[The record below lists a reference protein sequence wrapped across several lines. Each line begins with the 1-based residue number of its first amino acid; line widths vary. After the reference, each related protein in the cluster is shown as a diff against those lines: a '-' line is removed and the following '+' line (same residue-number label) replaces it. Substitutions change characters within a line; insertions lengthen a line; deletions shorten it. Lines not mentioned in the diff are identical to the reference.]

1 MAAKV
6 RYLMVGITSVAVLGL
21 AYLSVAA
28 AAQEGKDIPATVK
41 KIAELIK
48 KKDDAGAA
56 KVAAAAG
63 KNIEELSDLMHM
75 FRPRNKGGLG
85 VGDKAMANPTKDG
98 IEVYLR
104 DLARDVPATVAKQAE
119 ALETT
124 GYWIAAMADLS
135 HAKAPTKDQGKKTKK
150 AWNTYSA
157 DMREAGI
164 AFAKAA
170 TGKGAQEIKTAAAK
184 VNASCNNC
192 HSIFKD

>member
-1 MAAKV
+1 MTAKL
-6 RYLMVGITSVAVLGL
+6 RYSIAGITLMALLGL
-21 AYLSVAA
+21 VYVSVPAFG
-28 AAQEGKDIPATVK
+28 QDGKDIPATVK

-48 KKDDAGAA
+48 KKDDDGAKKMATGAA
-56 KVAAAAG
+56 
-63 KNIEELSDLMHM
+63 KNIEELGDLMHM

-85 VGDKAMANPTKDG
+85 VGEKALPNPTKDG

-104 DLARDVPATVAKQAE
+104 DLARDVPATIAKQAE

-124 GYWIAAMADLS
+124 GYWIAAMAELS
-135 HAKAPTKDQGKKTKK
+135 HAKAPTKDVGKKTKK

-157 DMREAGI
+157 DMREAGL